1 MTATDRPVA
10 LKTDEAVPFGAPELE
25 LLAQAGVELVERS
38 CPTEEEM
45 IEHGAGADAL
55 MVVGEPVTARVIDAL
70 ERCKVIARF
79 GSGLD
84 NVDVEAATRKGIQV
98 TYVPA
103 ASMEEVSDHAIAML
117 LALARRLPAL
127 DAAVRSGRWAIPP
140 ELPRFR
146 RLRGQTLGI
155 VGLGRIGSAV
165 AGKASALG
173 LQTVAHDPYATP
185 ESLAAAGVRTL
196 PLDEL
201 LATSDHVSLHTPLTP
216 QTRHMIGAREL
227 ALMKPS
233 ATLINVAR
241 GGVVDQAAL
250 AAALSAGRL
259 AGAGTDVLE
268 QEPPAADEPLLGLP
282 NVILTPH
289 AAHHSQESMDDLRGS
304 VIADVTAVL
313 SGRPPRHPVNAVA
326 VG

>member
-1 MTATDRPVA
+1 MTTTDKPVV
-10 LKTDEAVPFGAPELE
+10 LKTDDAVPFGPPELE

-70 ERCKVIARF
+70 EHCKVIARF

-84 NVDVEAATRKGIQV
+84 NVDLDAATSKGIQV
-98 TYVPA
+98 TYVPG

-117 LALARRLPAL
+117 LALARRLPGL
-127 DAAVRSGRWAIPP
+127 DAAVRSGRWVIPP

-155 VGLGRIGSAV
+155 VGLGRIGSAL
-165 AGKASALG
+165 ARKAAALG
-173 LQTVAHDPYATP
+173 LHTVAHDPYATP
-185 ESLAAAGVRTL
+185 ESLAAAGVSAL

-201 LATSDHVSLHTPLTP
+201 LAKSDHVSLHTPLSA
-216 QTRHMIGAREL
+216 QTRHLIGEREL

-250 AAALSAGRL
+250 AAALSAGKL
-259 AGAGTDVLE
+259 AGAGIDVLE
-268 QEPPAADEPLLGLP
+268 QEPPGPDDPLLALP
-282 NVILTPH
+282 NVILSPH
-289 AAHHSQESMDDLRGS
+289 AAHHSQESMDDLRRS
-304 VIADVTAVL
+304 VIADVAAVL
-313 SGRPPRHPVNAVA
+313 AGRPPRHPVNTVA